1 MSPSRA
7 SGPSCRALGREK
19 GEGKRE
25 KIKQE
30 HTERGFGCFKLSSES
45 NGKDLRYGTS
55 LHLGREAHM
64 VPGAER
70 GGSLDGLQGG
80 SRAYPIP
87 SHPFPSHPIPTQ
99 SLSGELVGWLK
110 SQHSAYR
117 EMQTQMHPQP

>member
-45 NGKDLRYGTS
+45 PMEKICDMGLLCIWAERLTWFQEQSEVGVWM
-55 LHLGREAHM
+55 GCREAA
-64 VPGAER
+64 G
-70 GGSLDGLQGG
+70 
-80 SRAYPIP
+80 PIP
-87 SHPFPSHPIPTQ
+87 SHPFPSQ